1 MLLIINIRRFQA
13 YIDNNV
19 IYFSEYQKKYIFS
32 YLFDKMKLYYSRI
45 RYSIREGKD
54 VIMMNRVILVGRLTK
69 DPELRYTPSG
79 AAVATFTL
87 AVNRTF
93 TNQQGERE
101 ADFINCVVWRRQAE
115 NAANFLKKGSL
126 AGVDGRLQS
135 RSYEGQDGR
144 RVYVTEV
151 VAESV
156 QFLEPKSGGGDQSR
170 RNQGPGTGAES
181 GTGNQGSPFGDA
193 QSQNRNSGNQG
204 YTRVDDD
211 PFANKGETIDI
222 SDDDLPF

>member
-1 MLLIINIRRFQA
+1 MVLML
-13 YIDNNV
+13 
-19 IYFSEYQKKYIFS
+19 
-32 YLFDKMKLYYSRI
+32 
-45 RYSIREGKD
+45 
-54 VIMMNRVILVGRLTK
+54 NRVVLVGRLTK

-79 AAVATFTL
+79 VAVATFTL

-101 ADFINCVVWRRQAE
+101 ADFLNCVIWRKQAE
-115 NAANFLKKGSL
+115 NVANFLKKGSL

-135 RSYEGQDGR
+135 RSYEDQSGK

-156 QFLEPKSGGGDQSR
+156 QFLEPKGASGGGNNNYNNNNNS
-170 RNQGPGTGAES
+170 GGYPG
-181 GTGNQGSPFGDA
+181 
-193 QSQNRNSGNQG
+193 NSGNQTPFG
-204 YTRVDDD
+204 SDQNQNKRNQGRTSFDDD
-211 PFANKGETIDI
+211 PFANDGKPIDI